1 MKSRVVTDVLA
12 MAVADQQYSY
22 EFPQNTRGFKIALRA
37 TDKVLRYSTVDEMV
51 AVPGENY
58 KTLAAGEELAIEN
71 VQLNDQ
77 IIYFAVPDV
86 TQVLEIVYWTGID
99 RAS

>member
-12 MAVADQQYSY
+12 ITSANQQYSY
-22 EFPQNTRGFKIALRA
+22 EFPQNTRGFKVALRA
-37 TDKVLRYSTVDEMV
+37 TDKVLRYSTVAGMV
-51 AVPGENY
+51 AVPGVNY
-58 KTLAAGEELAIEN
+58 KTLAAGKELSVEN

-77 IIYFAVPDV
+77 TIYFATPDA